1 MVDTALI
8 PAVKEA
14 IKQNEIGNASP
25 YELSYARLG
34 ASGASFG
41 VFQGDTNVSHAARAT
56 LAAALRKRG
65 ADEDT
70 VTRILGLVSQPCP
83 DGNPLSPEDTDLANA
98 ALSSSDGRQLVDQM
112 DDGLLQIVLHG
123 VDTCIAAAQT
133 RSRTIAPV
141 TILYIALWVN
151 MTGPPNV
158 LSQWLAGSPQFGVPP
173 AAGPVVLQ
181 QDVENYLHATK
192 FFMLHPK
199 NFVHL
204 QQSLQAAIPK
214 LPTAMIA

>member
-8 PAVKEA
+8 PAIKEA

-41 VFQGDTNVSHAARAT
+41 VFQGDTNVSHTARAT
-56 LAAALRKRG
+56 LAAALRARG
-65 ADEDT
+65 ADEPT
-70 VTRILGLVSQPCP
+70 VARILGLVGQPCP

-98 ALSSSDGRQLVDQM
+98 ALSSPGGRQLVDQM

-123 VDTCIAAAQT
+123 ADACIAAAQT

-141 TILYIALWVN
+141 AVLYIALWVN

-158 LSQWLAGSPQFGVPP
+158 LSSWLAGNAQFGVPP

-181 QDVENYLHATK
+181 QDIESYLHATK
-192 FFMLHPK
+192 FFVLHPR

-204 QQSLQAAIPK
+204 QQSVLAAIPK
-214 LPTAMIA
+214 LPPSATA

>member
-1 MVDTALI
+1 M
-8 PAVKEA
+8 
-14 IKQNEIGNASP
+14 
-25 YELSYARLG
+25 
-34 ASGASFG
+34 
-41 VFQGDTNVSHAARAT
+41 
-56 LAAALRKRG
+56 RKRG

-204 QQSLQAAIPK
+204 QQSVQAAIPK